1 MKRVK
6 KVISLILCFCM
17 MFGFTL
23 EAFAACVTPSAD
35 KVSVAA
41 GQSVTVTATLDEDV
55 PDCFSFEYRLY
66 YDVDKF
72 TLTEAKAGTEN
83 PNMDTPDMI
92 LSDNE
97 GTYCRFGE
105 ITKTAD
111 AVTMNKGVL
120 GQWTFT
126 AKEDITSDEET
137 TFSVKRK
144 YVWSN
149 TTMSEMDADAVTAG
163 DPVKVTVTPAP
174 ATASY
179 KVDLEGTQTVQMG
192 ETAPVTVKIASDNAT
207 TYNAVDVTLKYDK
220 ERLTLNTTSLGEGYT
235 ITNDASNGIVR
246 VTGYGEEKQLGNAF
260 TLDFKAQQVGT
271 AEVAFTSA
279 KVDKADHAIS
289 DDAPEATKV
298 TDKVTITVGGYTV
311 TLPDDFEGA
320 GTATPD
326 ANYTFT
332 AKNTHYDYEVIAKIR
347 DTQLTVTDNGDGSY
361 TINKEQING
370 NITVTATKTAKQYE
384 VTVTGNGAADV
395 TAPAKATYGTDYTY
409 TLTQDSNYA
418 YTVKITA
425 GSTEITSELQEGTA
439 NQYKIAGDKITGPV
453 EINVAKEQTAGT
465 ITFEGEGAGDVVGGT
480 SQNAPLH
487 QDFTFTIT
495 KAADFVYEV
504 TAVKGENTVNVND
517 NGDGTYTIAAADID
531 GANIMV
537 NVAKNP
543 IKTTEVYQ
551 YVKLDGKVMY
561 LVVANDSSL
570 TEGKVLTYDGSAMY
584 WSEKYDGYCWLVI
597 SDKAEQ
603 EMKEEAVTHLG
614 SVEGTKTE
622 IDYSGDVN
630 KTGQIDINDAQLV
643 YDMYKPAYDKFDIVS
658 AEGFLRADMNG
669 SKNLTVADAV
679 AVVSEIL
686 K

>member
-1 MKRVK
+1 M
-6 KVISLILCFCM
+6 
-17 MFGFTL
+17 
-23 EAFAACVTPSAD
+23 
-35 KVSVAA
+35 
-41 GQSVTVTATLDEDV
+41 
-55 PDCFSFEYRLY
+55 
-66 YDVDKF
+66 
-72 TLTEAKAGTEN
+72 
-83 PNMDTPDMI
+83 
-92 LSDNE
+92 
-97 GTYCRFGE
+97 
-105 ITKTAD
+105 
-111 AVTMNKGVL
+111 
-120 GQWTFT
+120 
-126 AKEDITSDEET
+126 
-137 TFSVKRK
+137 
-144 YVWSN
+144 
-149 TTMSEMDADAVTAG
+149 
-163 DPVKVTVTPAP
+163 
-174 ATASY
+174 
-179 KVDLEGTQTVQMG
+179 
-192 ETAPVTVKIASDNAT
+192 
-207 TYNAVDVTLKYDK
+207 DVTLKYDK
-220 ERLTLNTTSLGEGYT
+220 EKLALDTTSLGEGYT

-260 TLDFKAQQVGT
+260 TLNFKAQQVGT

-298 TDKVTITVGGYTV
+298 TDKVTVTVGGYTV
-311 TLPDDFEGA
+311 TLSNDFDGA

-326 ANYTFT
+326 ADYTFT
-332 AKNTHYDYEVIAKIR
+332 AKNTHYDYDVIAKIG

-361 TINKEQING
+361 TISKEQING
-370 NITVTATKTAKQYE
+370 NITVTATKTAKQYD

-425 GSTEITSELQEGTA
+425 GGTEITSELQEGTA

-495 KAADFVYEV
+495 KAADFVYAV

-543 IKTTEVYQ
+543 NKTAEVYQ
-551 YVKLDGKVMY
+551 YVKLNGKVMY

-584 WSEKYDGYCWLVI
+584 WSEKYDGYCCLVI

-603 EMKEEAVTHLG
+603 EMKEEAVKHLG
-614 SVEGTKTE
+614 SVEGTKIE

-643 YDMYKPAYDKFDIVS
+643 YDMYKPVYDDFDILSV
-658 AEGFLRADMNG
+658 ERFLRADMNG
-669 SKNLTVADAV
+669 SKNLTVEDAV

>member
-1 MKRVK
+1 
-6 KVISLILCFCM
+6 
-17 MFGFTL
+17 
-23 EAFAACVTPSAD
+23 
-35 KVSVAA
+35 
-41 GQSVTVTATLDEDV
+41 
-55 PDCFSFEYRLY
+55 
-66 YDVDKF
+66 
-72 TLTEAKAGTEN
+72 
-83 PNMDTPDMI
+83 
-92 LSDNE
+92 
-97 GTYCRFGE
+97 
-105 ITKTAD
+105 
-111 AVTMNKGVL
+111 
-120 GQWTFT
+120 
-126 AKEDITSDEET
+126 
-137 TFSVKRK
+137 
-144 YVWSN
+144 
-149 TTMSEMDADAVTAG
+149 
-163 DPVKVTVTPAP
+163 
-174 ATASY
+174 
-179 KVDLEGTQTVQMG
+179 MG
-192 ETAPVTVKIASDNAT
+192 ETASVIVKIASDNAT
-207 TYNAVDVTLKYDK
+207 TYNAVDVTLSYDK
-220 ERLTLNTTSLGEGYT
+220 DKLTLDTASLGEGYT

-260 TLDFKAQQVGT
+260 TLNFKAQQVGT

-289 DDAPEATKV
+289 EDAPEATKV

-326 ANYTFT
+326 ADYTFT
-332 AKNTHYDYEVIAKIR
+332 AKNTHYDYDVIAKIG

-361 TINKEQING
+361 IINKEQING
-370 NITVTATKTAKQYE
+370 NITVTATKTAKQYD

-425 GSTEITSELQEGTA
+425 GGTEITSELQEGTA

-465 ITFEGEGAGDVVGGT
+465 VTFEGEGAGDVVGGT

-487 QDFTFTIT
+487 QNFTFKIT
-495 KAADFVYEV
+495 KAADFVYAV
-504 TAVKGENTVNVND
+504 TAVKGENTVHVKD

-543 IKTTEVYQ
+543 VKTAEVYQ
-551 YVKLDGKVMY
+551 YVKLNGKVMY

-570 TEGKVLTYDGSAMY
+570 TEGKVLTYDGSAMC

-597 SDKAEQ
+597 SDEAEP

-614 SVEGTKTE
+614 SAEGTKTE
-622 IDYSGDVN
+622 IDYAGDVN

-643 YDMYKPAYDKFDIVS
+643 YDMYKAAYDNFDTVS
-658 AEGFLRADMNG
+658 VERFLRADMNG
-669 SKNLTVADAV
+669 SKNLTVEDAA
-679 AVVSEIL
+679 AVVYEIL

>member
-35 KVSVAA
+35 KTSVAA
-41 GQSVTVTATLDEDV
+41 GENITVTLTLDENIDN
-55 PDCFSFEYRLY
+55 CFSFEYYLY
-66 YDVDKF
+66 YDANKF
-72 TLTEAKAGTEN
+72 EMTASKAGNSISGLQVSAENDSDTEGTYYKINWLDPSSNGATIKAGTLCE
-83 PNMDTPDMI
+83 
-92 LSDNE
+92 L
-97 GTYCRFGE
+97 
-105 ITKTAD
+105 
-111 AVTMNKGVL
+111 
-120 GQWTFT
+120 TFT
-126 AKEDITSDEET
+126 AKKDISDNDEV
-137 TFSVKRK
+137 TFRAKRK
-144 YVWSN
+144 QVGDSTTWSDK
-149 TTMSEMDADAVTAG
+149 DADAVTTG
-163 DPVKVTVTPAP
+163 DPVSVTVTPAP

-192 ETAPVTVKIASDNAT
+192 ETAPVIVKIASDNAT
-207 TYNAVDVTLKYDK
+207 TYNAVDVTLSYDK
-220 ERLTLNTTSLGEGYT
+220 DKLTLDTTSLGEGYT

-260 TLDFKAQQVGT
+260 TLNFKAQQVGT

-326 ANYTFT
+326 ADYTFT
-332 AKNTHYDYEVIAKIR
+332 AKNTHYDYDVIAKIG

-425 GSTEITSELQEGTA
+425 GGTEITSELQEGTA

-465 ITFEGEGAGDVVGGT
+465 VTFEGEGAGDVVGGT
-480 SQNAPLH
+480 SQNALLH
-487 QDFTFTIT
+487 QNFTFKIT
-495 KAADFVYEV
+495 KAADFVYAV
-504 TAVKGENTVNVND
+504 TAVKGENTVNVKD

-543 IKTTEVYQ
+543 NKTAEVYQ

-584 WSEKYDGYCWLVI
+584 WSEKYDGYCCLVI

-643 YDMYKPAYDKFDIVS
+643 YDMYKPVYDDFDILSV
-658 AEGFLRADMNG
+658 ERFLRADMDG
-669 SKNLTVADAV
+669 SKNLTVEDAV

-686 K
+686 E